1 MKLIKLGNNETLLQT
16 NHGYE
21 ILYSYET
28 PVAGYSPLLGH
39 FKTTEHYSA
48 TTTKHINK
56 YLKGNEAFLIS
67 PTDIE
72 RMGFIIAGEN
82 S

>member
-1 MKLIKLGNNETLLQT
+1 MHIKPLGSNQTLLIT

-28 PVAGYSPLLGH
+28 AVAGYNPTLGLH
-39 FKTTEHYSA
+39 FRTTKRYSN

-56 YLKGNEAFLIS
+56 YLAGRNAIALS
-67 PTDIE
+67 PEDIE
-72 RMGFIIAGEN
+72 QMGTNI